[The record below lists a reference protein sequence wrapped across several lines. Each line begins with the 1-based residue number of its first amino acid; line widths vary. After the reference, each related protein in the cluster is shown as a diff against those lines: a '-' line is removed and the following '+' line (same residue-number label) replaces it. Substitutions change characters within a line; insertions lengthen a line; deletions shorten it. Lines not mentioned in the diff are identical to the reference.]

1 MIIVSGTVTARPD
14 VFEQA
19 LGESL
24 AHVRR
29 SRAEPGCLSHEVA
42 IDAENPRRL
51 VFVERWAD
59 LAALR
64 VHFTVPATREFG
76 RILRSVSA
84 APGTLHVYEAEE
96 TTP

>member
-1 MIIVSGTVTARPD
+1 MILVSGTVTARPD
-14 VFEQA
+14 AFDQA
-19 LGESL
+19 LAESL

-42 IDAENPRRL
+42 VDAENPHRL

-64 VHFTVPATREFG
+64 VHFAVPATREFG
-76 RILRSVSA
+76 KVLRSVSA
-84 APGTLHVYEAEE
+84 APGTLHIYEAVE